1 MLANLLLPDVGPRWP
16 LNLRT
21 LEQGLPALTYT
32 WNAKEP
38 AVSQNLINLLFS
50 DEELTTADQALG
62 MLEFAFGG
70 LIALDGE
77 QRLGL
82 NRMGGKSEQFCRQ
95 TLSVLSQNPQIV
107 PASIGLA
114 DAQTDLATLDKL
126 RPRLQ
131 RLKKLA
137 ERAQDTETA
146 LGSDVMSL
154 ALEGYALLKVAGR
167 NQGLE
172 ALRKEL
178 SGRFSKSRAAV
189 TEPAQVSSPA

>member
-1 MLANLLLPDVGPRWP
+1 M
-16 LNLRT
+16 
-21 LEQGLPALTYT
+21 
-32 WNAKEP
+32 
-38 AVSQNLINLLFS
+38 SQNLISLTLS
-50 DEELTTADQALG
+50 DEQLGAADQALAI
-62 MLEFAFGG
+62 LEEVFAG
-70 LIALDGE
+70 LIALDGD

-107 PASIGLA
+107 PASIDLA
-114 DAQTDLATLDKL
+114 GARTDLNTLDRL

-131 RLKKLA
+131 RLQALT
-137 ERAQDTETA
+137 ERAQDTDTA

-172 ALRKEL
+172 GMRKDL
-178 SGRFSKSRAAV
+178 SGRFSKTR
-189 TEPAQVSSPA
+189 PATPPPEVP

>member
-1 MLANLLLPDVGPRWP
+1 M
-16 LNLRT
+16 
-21 LEQGLPALTYT
+21 
-32 WNAKEP
+32 
-38 AVSQNLINLLFS
+38 SQNLVSLTFTEAEIN
-50 DEELTTADQALG
+50 TTDQALD
-62 MLEFAFGG
+62 MLEIALTG

-95 TLSVLSQNPQIV
+95 TLNVLSQNPQIV

-114 DAQTDLATLDKL
+114 AAQTDLATLDKL

-154 ALEGYALLKVAGR
+154 ALEGYALLKVTGR

-178 SGRFSKSRAAV
+178 SGRFSKSRTAV
-189 TEPAQVSSPA
+189 AEPAQASPPA

>member
-1 MLANLLLPDVGPRWP
+1 M
-16 LNLRT
+16 
-21 LEQGLPALTYT
+21 
-32 WNAKEP
+32 
-38 AVSQNLINLLFS
+38 SQNLINLSLT
-50 DEELTTADQALG
+50 DEQLAAADQALTT
-62 MLEFAFGG
+62 LESIFAGF
-70 LIALDGE
+70 IALDGD

-95 TLSVLSQNPQIV
+95 TLNVLGQNPQVV

-114 DAQTDLATLDKL
+114 DAQADLLTLDRL

-131 RLKKLA
+131 RLQKLT
-137 ERAQDTETA
+137 ERAQDSDTA

-178 SGRFSKSRAAV
+178 SGRFSKTRAA
-189 TEPAQVSSPA
+189 TPTPAAD